1 MRIADSTVYHI
12 YHGSWPSTYNDS
24 AIEIYWPLIER
35 FCLATGHG
43 SVIRTAD
50 DNTRSQARQI
60 QPFLYFQLRTL
71 TLAECRSQL
80 NRSSL
85 LSLTLSLSA
94 SDFKSELNGSLEIE
108 IHGNSIFQGEISM
121 DGISDESPTEAK
133 KTKSKTPRKPKET
146 LLKQSL
152 SLSLSRSL
160 SPCCNFCFISQLYL
174 STDNYYLFLQNL
186 LPSSLRK
193 TRTLQ
198 DLITYVQY
206 NYVFDLLCASNFV
219 IFFLCVCFL

>member
-1 MRIADSTVYHI
+1 MVTFSNRQEKIILVSWRKLLQYKTLLLEYWIVVHENRGRLWLAGNNDEFYKRNTLKMRIADSTVYHI

-108 IHGNSIFQGEISM
+108 IHGNSIF
-121 DGISDESPTEAK
+121 
-133 KTKSKTPRKPKET
+133 
-146 LLKQSL
+146 
-152 SLSLSRSL
+152 
-160 SPCCNFCFISQLYL
+160 
-174 STDNYYLFLQNL
+174 
-186 LPSSLRK
+186 
-193 TRTLQ
+193 
-198 DLITYVQY
+198 
-206 NYVFDLLCASNFV
+206 
-219 IFFLCVCFL
+219 